1 MKLDETYNHASKLL
15 GERYEGLLV
24 ESSKQDVEEFKKDL
38 KEKFFKKFKGLLDA
52 KSVEDEELN
61 FSLESALY
69 WFGNDYHSG
78 QSDIWY
84 AVMSSSEYRPGRSD
98 GSIEDTEDNTAEMFY
113 DFLETDQKRKEKRV
127 DESVQEKTLKPFI
140 NIKVTYNDGSVYKT
154 QIRLTLEEAK
164 KYYMGMGNVVS
175 WEDEETGKEYK
186 HKAVKVELDESVQLK
201 ESKKPSGKLIKIS
214 YENWDEDSLDAGE
227 TDDKGWED
235 EEGVNFSDDPDET
248 PAKDAIK
255 FLRKKYATNLSS
267 KSYSPNVW
275 YSSEDK
281 NIKSGDVEIKSYHL
295 YGDWTDDEKKEIFKG
310 IAK

>member
-52 KSVEDEELN
+52 KSVEDKELN
-61 FSLESALY
+61 VSLESALY

-84 AVMSSSEYRPGRSD
+84 AVMSSSEYRPGRSE

-127 DESVQEKTLKPFI
+127 DESLETKIVTIPNKELSLDATKELQWFNSNTAKDVWIGSYDKSFKKSTQEAISELLSKKLITKKDSESNIYKITKAGEKLLEKISSKKMDESAYEKTLKPFI

-186 HKAVKVELDESVQLK
+186 HKAVKVELDE
-201 ESKKPSGKLIKIS
+201 
-214 YENWDEDSLDAGE
+214 D
-227 TDDKGWED
+227 
-235 EEGVNFSDDPDET
+235 
-248 PAKDAIK
+248 
-255 FLRKKYATNLSS
+255 
-267 KSYSPNVW
+267 
-275 YSSEDK
+275 
-281 NIKSGDVEIKSYHL
+281 
-295 YGDWTDDEKKEIFKG
+295 
-310 IAK
+310 